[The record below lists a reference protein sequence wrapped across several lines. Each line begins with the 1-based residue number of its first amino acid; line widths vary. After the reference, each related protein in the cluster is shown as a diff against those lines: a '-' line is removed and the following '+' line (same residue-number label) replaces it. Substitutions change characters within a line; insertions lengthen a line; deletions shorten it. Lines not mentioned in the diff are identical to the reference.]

1 MVELS
6 DVLNIVVDLLVRY
19 SFQVL
24 AALAIFVAGVLG
36 ARVTGRFLERSLQRT
51 SIDLH
56 LQRLMVRASKG
67 IVILFTV
74 IMCLEKVGV
83 QVTALVA
90 GLSLAGV
97 AGGFALQGVL
107 GNVAAGLSI
116 MLSRPFRIGDYIEIG
131 NAKGQVESM
140 DLSMTVLRTLEDAR
154 VLIPNRKIVG
164 EIINNYTAE
173 RRVALTVEVGYGE
186 DLDKALR
193 TIQEVLA
200 DNRRVLK
207 HPLPEVG
214 ITKLAD
220 SGIEITL
227 RPWCKAEDFWRM
239 HYEVYRAI
247 LDRFRERQIEI
258 PCPQREVRLLNAA
271 G

>member
-1 MVELS
+1 MDPS
-6 DVLNIVVDLLVRY
+6 DALNIVVDLLIRY

-24 AALAIFVAGVLG
+24 AALAIFVAGVFC
-36 ARVTGRFLERSLQRT
+36 ARLTGRFLERWLQRT
-51 SIDLH
+51 AIDLH
-56 LQRLMVRASKG
+56 LQRLIVKAGKAMVL
-67 IVILFTV
+67 LFTL

-90 GLSLAGV
+90 GVSLAGV

-131 NAKGQVESM
+131 NTKGQVKSI

-154 VLIPNRKIVG
+154 VLVPNRKIVG
-164 EIINNYTAE
+164 EVIMNYTAE
-173 RRVALTVEVGYGE
+173 RRVMLNVAVGYAV
-186 DLDKALR
+186 DLDQAMR
-193 TIQEVLA
+193 AIQEVLA
-200 DNRRVLK
+200 ENPRVLK
-207 HPLPEVG
+207 QPVPEVG

-220 SGIEITL
+220 SGIEISL
-227 RPWCKAEDFWRM
+227 SPWCKAEDFWRV
-239 HYEVYRAI
+239 HYEVYRGL

-258 PCPQREVRLLNAA
+258 PYPQREVRLVNPAA
-271 G
+271 